1 VGDLKWLREKRSKAL
16 AVQDRVSDIV
26 NKLDAIIK
34 LLNNIDENLLDGFQQ
49 MEGRLAQMNRKK
61 KNKNRNK

>member
-1 VGDLKWLREKRSKAL
+1 MGDLKWLREKRSKAL

>member
-1 VGDLKWLREKRSKAL
+1 MGDLKWLREKRSKAL

-49 MEGRLAQMNRKK
+49 MEGRLAQMNRLSLIHI
-61 KNKNRNK
+61 